1 MRSGSDRCRSAT
13 RPGASPK
20 PSRTARPDFCSPS
33 RQPNRFSAASAAP
46 SRLSRQRTAST
57 RCARAR
63 WRDPSAGT
71 FLRPA
76 TARFIGKLCRH
87 KRARSLR
94 RFRHHYRLLVK
105 NDTRERIELADPG
118 RAIEHGLGVGITAI
132 PALHDA
138 GWTEVDVLGVVLA
151 IELRRQQPHDMHPRR
166 TAVRGE
172 FLRGLSSNT
181 ASVGVFDRMPPSQ
194 YNSPSM
200 RTAGNAGGSAPDAI
214 ICLTPNL
221 QSRLSKYL
229 IRLER
234 TWAAPTVSRGVQRL
248 TRSKSTSSPRVRSC
262 GSVE

>member
-138 GWTEVDVLGVVLA
+138 GWAEIDVLGVVLA

-166 TAVRGE
+166 AAVAGQFTYRLAVAFGLRQSGGELADDMAQTMRLLLARDMAGDPAGILHILVAVENFRHRG
-172 FLRGLSSNT
+172 
-181 ASVGVFDRMPPSQ
+181 
-194 YNSPSM
+194 
-200 RTAGNAGGSAPDAI
+200 
-214 ICLTPNL
+214 
-221 QSRLSKYL
+221 RLC
-229 IRLER
+229 
-234 TWAAPTVSRGVQRL
+234 A
-248 TRSKSTSSPRVRSC
+248 
-262 GSVE
+262 